1 MKFKG
6 QIIFWA
12 AIITLPIS
20 FLTGDFEGVILSL
33 SIIGLATVLVFLFSM
48 FKS

>member
-1 MKFKG
+1 MRLKG

-20 FLTGDFEGVILSL
+20 FFSGDFGGVILSL
-33 SIIGLATVLVFLFSM
+33 AIIGLVALIVFLSSM